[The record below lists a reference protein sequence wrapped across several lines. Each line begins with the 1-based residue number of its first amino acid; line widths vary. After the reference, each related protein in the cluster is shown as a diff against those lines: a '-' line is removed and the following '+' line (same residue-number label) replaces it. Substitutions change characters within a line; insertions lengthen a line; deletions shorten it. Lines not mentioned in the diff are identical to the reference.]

1 MSDNLNNN
9 LFLLQ
14 KMQENMEKLSRAV
27 ESLGSAKSEP
37 SSDRESLKAEILREM
52 GVDPNELAKKKKY
65 EEWKEMRK
73 SYISELKASVDQ
85 KVKEKEAEKP
95 AEEKKRKWLR

>member
-9 LFLLQ
+9 LYLLQ

-27 ESLGSAKSEP
+27 ESLGSAKTEP

-73 SYISELKASVDQ
+73 SYIAELKASVDQ

-95 AEEKKRKWLR
+95 IEEKKRKWLR

>member
-9 LFLLQ
+9 LYLLQ

-27 ESLGSAKSEP
+27 ESLGSAKTEP
-37 SSDRESLKAEILREM
+37 SSDRESLKAEILREI

-73 SYISELKASVDQ
+73 SYIAELKSAVDQ

-95 AEEKKRKWLR
+95 TEEKKRKWLR

>member
-9 LFLLQ
+9 LYLLQ

-27 ESLGSAKSEP
+27 ESLGSAKTEP

-52 GVDPNELAKKKKY
+52 GVDPKELAKKKKY

-73 SYISELKASVDQ
+73 SYIAELKASVDQ

-95 AEEKKRKWLR
+95 IEEKKRKWLR